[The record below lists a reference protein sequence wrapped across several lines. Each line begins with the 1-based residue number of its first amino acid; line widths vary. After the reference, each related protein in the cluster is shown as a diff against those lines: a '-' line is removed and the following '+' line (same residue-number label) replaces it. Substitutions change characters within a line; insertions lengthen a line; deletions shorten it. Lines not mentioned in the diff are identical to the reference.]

1 MYTNF
6 HSVSQRPA
14 LHRKIVLPRPHEE
27 VFHSRGQ
34 TLGLASKGK
43 LGNQHADLHRQV
55 QIDKMKV
62 YASRRCRH
70 ILRSIKRPQLTLG
83 MDFQYQ
89 IQRTE
94 KRA

>member
-27 VFHSRGQ
+27 VFHPRGQ
-34 TLGLASKGK
+34 TLSLASKGK

-55 QIDKMKV
+55 
-62 YASRRCRH
+62 
-70 ILRSIKRPQLTLG
+70 
-83 MDFQYQ
+83 
-89 IQRTE
+89 
-94 KRA
+94 